1 MAKQAPRADLNKPIN
16 DYFHSIPNDT
26 LRETAT
32 AFRTLVV
39 QHAPQAE
46 AAIKWGKPTWT
57 DHGIL
62 CAVAA
67 FKSHVTLQFFDA
79 GTSLKD
85 PKNILEGTGK
95 GCRHIK
101 AKSPKDIDKPYIGNL
116 IKEAVAFNRS

>member
-1 MAKQAPRADLNKPIN
+1 M
-16 DYFHSIPNDT
+16 STMSST
-26 LRETAT
+26 L
-32 AFRTLVV
+32 
-39 QHAPQAE
+39 P
-46 AAIKWGKPTWT
+46 WGKPTWT